1 MQFGR
6 DVLVPS
12 AAFLL
17 GIISLVAA
25 HGDDAHSSMNM
36 GGVHGTAMSNT
47 TKVAEQV
54 APSYFR
60 HTEYAGWMYAH
71 IGLMII
77 AWVIV
82 LPISEY

>member
-1 MQFGR
+1 MQLGR

-12 AAFLL
+12 AALLL
-17 GIISLVAA
+17 GVLPLVAA
-25 HGDDAHSSMNM
+25 HSDDAHSSVNM
-36 GGVHGTAMSNT
+36 GGAHGTAMSNA

-82 LPISEY
+82 LPIGE